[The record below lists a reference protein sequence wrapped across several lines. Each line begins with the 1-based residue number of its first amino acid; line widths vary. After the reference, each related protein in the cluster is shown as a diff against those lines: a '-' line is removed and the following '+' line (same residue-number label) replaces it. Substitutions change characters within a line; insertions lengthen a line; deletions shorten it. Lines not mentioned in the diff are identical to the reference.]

1 MDGSR
6 THDGS
11 YRPDTDFEDQE
22 AHRDFTIPKLRI
34 IQNKPACNPLSLH
47 WQLYKFDNI
56 ACPSRDKSLPQEVK
70 KQL

>member
-22 AHRDFTIPKLRI
+22 AHRDFAIPDLRI
-34 IQNKPACNPLSLH
+34 IQNKQACNPPTLEGIVINTKAKL
-47 WQLYKFDNI
+47 
-56 ACPSRDKSLPQEVK
+56 V
-70 KQL
+70 

>member
-22 AHRDFTIPKLRI
+22 AHRDFTIPAKRI
-34 IQNKPACNPLSLH
+34 IQNHSPCNPPHYISEDSL
-47 WQLYKFDNI
+47 LKLAID
-56 ACPSRDKSLPQEVK
+56 LT
-70 KQL
+70 

>member
-22 AHRDFTIPKLRI
+22 AHRDFTIPGKRI
-34 IQNKPACNPLSLH
+34 IQNQSPCNPPAVH
-47 WQLYKFDNI
+47 EERFI
-56 ACPSRDKSLPQEVK
+56 AKIGA
-70 KQL
+70 

>member
-22 AHRDFTIPKLRI
+22 AHRDFAIPDLRI
-34 IQNKPACNPLSLH
+34 IQNKQACNPNA
-47 WQLYKFDNI
+47 WGIMIIKKAY
-56 ACPSRDKSLPQEVK
+56 ACLT
-70 KQL
+70 

>member
-22 AHRDFTIPKLRI
+22 AHRDFAIPDLRI
-34 IQNKPACNPLSLH
+34 IQNKQACNPNAWGDSDH
-47 WQLYKFDNI
+47 YKT
-56 ACPSRDKSLPQEVK
+56 
-70 KQL
+70 

>member
-22 AHRDFTIPKLRI
+22 AHRDFTIPAKRI
-34 IQNKPACNPLSLH
+34 IQNQPPCNPTAI
-47 WQLYKFDNI
+47 YVTRPI
-56 ACPSRDKSLPQEVK
+56 AEICALIDIK
-70 KQL
+70 